1 MNQLIAVVQDVISD
15 GTHGPYVIATS
26 EYVIGSITFSLKSDV
41 WGENREPEQ
50 GNLVVLSDLDKKTS
64 GGRARQPWYYT
75 LATEH

>member
-41 WGENREPEQ
+41 WGENRKP
-50 GNLVVLSDLDKKTS
+50 
-64 GGRARQPWYYT
+64 
-75 LATEH
+75 